1 MPNGSNQTES
11 GKRGGIKSRNPLS
24 TEKQAILKGFIDD
37 QNNNADHQKRGNLID
52 EAKIS
57 G

>member
-1 MPNGSNQTES
+1 MPDGSNQTES